1 MKEICAIIRIDKINE
16 TKRALADAGFPS
28 VTAKKCVGRGKGNV
42 EYLIRANIDTDEL
55 EESSNPSE
63 KGPKLMP
70 KRMLVIVVP
79 DSRKD
84 KAVEAL
90 IKSNQTG
97 KPGDGRIFVM
107 PVLDA
112 IRVRTGEDGDTAIDE
127 QV

>member
-42 EYLIRANIDTDEL
+42 EYLIRSNIDTDEL

-97 KPGDGRIFVM
+97 KQGDGKIFVM

-112 IRVRTGEDGDTAIDE
+112 IRVRTGEDGDAAIDE